1 MVGRSSNVLLFIYNE
16 RSMKI
21 NLRIVFFRLKAYGA
35 GLALFVLAMV
45 LSSVTALH
53 AQNGTS
59 VGGAVR
65 TETVGSPEK
74 MTVKGVVVD
83 KETGET
89 MIGVSIRVLGTDV
102 ITVTD
107 IDGAY
112 SLTLPKGRYKVV
124 FTYIGYEK
132 LERELDASHT
142 DSFKKVVM
150 APASKAMNEVVV
162 TGIYQRKKESFTGS
176 AATFEGPELKKSV
189 YRMSCRV

>member
-1 MVGRSSNVLLFIYNE
+1 M
-16 RSMKI
+16 
-21 NLRIVFFRLKAYGA
+21 
-35 GLALFVLAMV
+35 
-45 LSSVTALH
+45 
-53 AQNGTS
+53 
-59 VGGAVR
+59 
-65 TETVGSPEK
+65 
-74 MTVKGVVVD
+74 
-83 KETGET
+83 
-89 MIGVSIRVLGTDV
+89 LGTDV

-142 DSFKKVVM
+142 ESFKKVVM

-176 AATFEGPELKKSV
+176 AATSRG
-189 YRMSCRV
+189 RN